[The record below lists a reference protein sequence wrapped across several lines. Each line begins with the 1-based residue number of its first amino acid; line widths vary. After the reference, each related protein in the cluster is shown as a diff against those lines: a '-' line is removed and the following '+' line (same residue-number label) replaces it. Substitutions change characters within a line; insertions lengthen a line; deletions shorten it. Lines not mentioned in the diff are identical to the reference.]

1 MKKTLTKQTKQKVIS
16 QLLKLEIIQEDAEVF
31 FPLIHRNG
39 LNSLIIE
46 PFINSESS
54 DASKVIQVLQGTKRL
69 FFTYREI
76 D

>member
-1 MKKTLTKQTKQKVIS
+1 MMKYLTKETKQKVIS
-16 QLLKLEIIQEDAEVF
+16 QLLKLEIIQEDDEVF

-39 LNSLIIE
+39 LKSLIVE
-46 PFINSESS
+46 PFRNSESN
-54 DASKVIQVLQGTKRL
+54 DASKGIQVLQGTKRL

>member
-1 MKKTLTKQTKQKVIS
+1 MMKNLTKQTKQKVIY
-16 QLLKLEIIQEDAEVF
+16 QLFRLEIVQEDDEVF
-31 FPLIHRNG
+31 FPLIHRND

-46 PFINSESS
+46 PFINSGSS
-54 DASKVIQVLQGTKRL
+54 DASKVVQVLQGTERL

>member
-1 MKKTLTKQTKQKVIS
+1 MMKNLTKQTKQKIIS
-16 QLLKLEIIQEDAEVF
+16 QLLKLEIIQEDDDVF

-39 LNSLIIE
+39 LNSIIIE
-46 PFINSESS
+46 PFINSENSN
-54 DASKVIQVLQGTKRL
+54 ASKVVQVLQGTERL